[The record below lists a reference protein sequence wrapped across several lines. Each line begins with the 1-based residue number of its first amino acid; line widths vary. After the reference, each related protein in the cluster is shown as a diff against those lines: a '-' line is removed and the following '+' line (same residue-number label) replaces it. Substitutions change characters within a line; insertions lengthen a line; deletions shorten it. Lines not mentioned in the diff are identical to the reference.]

1 MKLCTS
7 MGGCHKDVV
16 LHLCCS
22 NRLRKEA
29 KKEIESLRRMSP
41 ASSTWMA
48 IDTIELQPHHWIK
61 LQEVAWRRPANR
73 EDECERSTH
82 TDCDN
87 TFHHSKEGL
96 YG

>member
-7 MGGCHKDVV
+7 MGGWHKDVV
-16 LHLCCS
+16 LHLCC
-22 NRLRKEA
+22 
-29 KKEIESLRRMSP
+29 LRRMSP